1 MTKKKTLAIGAAL
14 AVFAA
19 ICVTFG
25 LLLART
31 DKGLAATEE
40 KGWKEYVYTDENADP
55 AVRRE
60 FGGILVNF
68 DGVGATYRYKN
79 LIKTDALAGGF
90 IDFMILPDKEGEQ
103 SASRFLLT
111 LTDAYDETQ
120 QLSLYIYAGF
130 IYGEPRV
137 YVTAALTDE
146 VNADGTIGQTKTW
159 GLCLDEPTNSGT
171 YCSYGTMLDDKH
183 FPLFGY
189 GDCSW
194 RGETF
199 RAYGTMPFRFAY
211 SNGVVSGYSYL
222 KENEDFVNI
231 ADIRSADYLSKSS
244 AGITDGELLARY
256 NSEHVQNLFSSGRVS
271 LSLKLLESEG
281 GADILITKVGDQ
293 DISETHSFANTTTPL
308 ILLEEQPL
316 HYGIANKSFR
326 LPAADVY
333 EYGDENAK
341 REYIVRVVDAS
352 GEEIPNDGMSFL
364 PEKAGSYTAEYISTG
379 GTNGE
384 TEDKYTINILEIPAA
399 PQIDVAWEPFE
410 FALGESIV
418 LPAAKITETLTGKDV
433 SSSGKIHVIAN
444 GCTLKVFEDVSFGC
458 EFTLDRAGNWTIVYQ
473 YVNEYGVA
481 FDKRFTFTVAEES
494 IFIQAMGFE
503 DSLCVGEKFD
513 LFASY
518 AWADGRKQR
527 VDYTITTPSGE
538 TFSPTGRY
546 FIPEY
551 TGQYRFTLRFGT
563 VQIER
568 TLSVLGANGDLLSFT
583 SDLKGEIIP
592 DVDFESWSVEGN
604 GVMLT
609 SQTSGVIARY
619 NHAINLNFYEFDPE
633 ANLPEQAIFEFQRYT
648 GAPYSGRADRY
659 TLRLIDA
666 NDASNSLQI
675 DINRH
680 RDGDDRYSYINICYN
695 NVYFAFSA
703 EHDPNGELIYT
714 ELYGAPVLAS
724 MNSGNFFNGMDTFK
738 FAYDK
743 NDKSVYVYLNGAN
756 GINDWWEVMDFDDP
770 EMVGFG
776 NEWTGFSSDEIYLE
790 FSFSIS
796 ERTAVVVSRI
806 AGREIG
812 GLTVNDKEAPSLVFK
827 EEKTFSVK
835 DGALPFGV
843 KGQNYRLPAAE
854 AYDLFDADAVLDTA
868 IYGPK
873 SEENLFSSVKDGIFV
888 PQESGTYTVKYT
900 LSDYSGNI
908 SEYIYTLEVFDEY
921 PPMSASWQ
929 EKMAVAGEYFSLPQ
943 IVCQGGNGNIV
954 FDFSV
959 SLNGVALDV
968 EENGEVFLPQAGVL
982 RAEVVMTDY
991 SGRIQT
997 QTLSLEVSAPNT
1009 PVLSIEKVPVT
1020 AIGGSVLQLY
1030 DFNAV
1035 VYGGDGT
1042 VANADRLI
1050 EIDGTEVY
1058 KNIGGVVTGGLQY
1071 NVPGDANVLK
1081 ITYKAA
1087 VDGVNWTAE
1096 ESIYV
1101 PVIEPKEVYD
1111 WLISFKNDKSSE
1123 NDFSD
1128 VPVSARYKLSQDGYS
1143 AQTALTFAGNG
1154 GIFTAN
1160 PVSTESLSI
1169 SFAFEDA
1176 ETFARFGR
1184 ITFTLTNF
1192 ENRGE
1197 SVSFS
1202 IAKSGE
1208 DALVQVCGGSKIV
1221 ESADENGFT
1230 FNFVYDNDVKAL
1242 TSDSGSTVCL
1252 FTHTDGGRRFEG
1264 FGSESVILT
1273 ITAELS
1279 ETGGAEAEII
1289 LMQLG
1294 EQSFSASHWE
1304 GNYSYLT
1311 AAPTLTIYGQYE
1323 NENYLLGE
1331 EFSVFSA
1338 SAYGLLIEHA
1348 DVTVTVV
1355 SPSGETVY
1363 SGVASGGTLTAE
1375 EYGEYTITYA
1385 ARYTS
1390 GAGTETAATYLPYT
1404 VKVRHYEAPKI
1415 AVQGEPAGK
1424 GQIGQPYTV
1433 PKASASAV
1441 CGEANIQVLFIAPDG
1456 AYIDVTGRDNFSFE
1470 GEHSKVGRW
1479 RLVYL
1484 AKDIFYN
1491 TARIEYLV
1499 DVTE

>member
-1 MTKKKTLAIGAAL
+1 MTKKKTSAIAAAF

-19 ICVTFG
+19 ICVAFG

-31 DKGLAATEE
+31 AEKGLAAAEE
-40 KGWKEYVYTDENADP
+40 RGWQEYGYTDETADP

-79 LIKTDALAGGF
+79 LIKTDALADGF
-90 IDFMILPDKEGEQ
+90 IDFMILPDEEGEQ
-103 SASRFLLT
+103 SAGKFLLT

-120 QLSLYIYAGF
+120 QLSLYIYAGS

-146 VNADGTIGQTKTW
+146 VDADGMIGQSKTW
-159 GLCLDEPTNSGT
+159 GLCLDEAINSGT
-171 YCSYGTMLDDKH
+171 YCTYGTMLDDKH

-189 GDCSW
+189 GNCSW
-194 RGETF
+194 RGQTF

-222 KENEDFVNI
+222 KENVNFVNI

-256 NSEHVQNLFSSGRVS
+256 DAEHVQNLFSSGRIS

-333 EYGDENAK
+333 EYGDVNAK
-341 REYIVRVVDAS
+341 REYFVRVTDAS
-352 GEEIPNDGMSFL
+352 GEEVSNDGASFL
-364 PEKAGSYTAEYISTG
+364 PEKAGLYTAEYISVG

-384 TEDKYTINILEIPAA
+384 TEDQYTISVLDIPAA
-399 PQIDVAWEPFE
+399 PQIDVAWDARE
-410 FALGESIV
+410 FVLGESIV
-418 LPAAKITETLTGKDV
+418 LPAANIADALTGKDV
-433 SSSGKIHVIAN
+433 SSSGKIHVIAS
-444 GCTLKVFEDVSFGC
+444 GCTLQVFEDVSVGH

-481 FDKRFTFTVAEES
+481 FDKRFTFTVAEED
-494 IFIQAMGFE
+494 IFIQAVGFE
-503 DSLCVGEKFD
+503 TSLCVGEKFD

-527 VDYTITTPSGE
+527 VDYTIAAPSGE
-538 TFSPTGRY
+538 TFSPKGRY

-563 VQIER
+563 AEIER
-568 TLSVLGANGDLLSFT
+568 TLSVLGANGDLFSFT

-592 DVDFESWSVEGN
+592 DVDFESWSVDGN

-609 SQTSGVIARY
+609 SQTSGVSARY
-619 NHAINLNFYEFDPE
+619 NRAINLNFYEFDPE

-648 GAPYSGRADRY
+648 GAPYSGRAGRY
-659 TLRLIDA
+659 TLKLIDA

-675 DINRH
+675 DINQH

-743 NDKSVYVYLNGAN
+743 DDKSVYVCLNGAN

-776 NEWTGFSSDEIYLE
+776 NEWSGFSSDEIYLE

-812 GLTVNDKEAPSLVFK
+812 GLTVNDEEAPSLVFK
-827 EEKTFSVK
+827 EGNTFSAK
-835 DGALPFGV
+835 EGALPSGA

-873 SEENLFSSVKDGIFV
+873 SDENLFSSVKDGIFV

-908 SEYIYTLEVFDEY
+908 TEYIYTLEVFDDY

-929 EKMAVAGEYFSLPQ
+929 EKTAVAGGYFSLPQ
-943 IVCQGGNGNIV
+943 IVCQGGSGNIV

-959 SLNGVALDV
+959 SLNGEALDV

-982 RAEVVMTDY
+982 RAEVVMSDY

-997 QTLSLEVSAPNT
+997 QTLSLEVLAPDT

-1030 DFNAV
+1030 DFNAAI
-1035 VYGGDGT
+1035 YGADGT
-1042 VANADRLI
+1042 VGNADRFI

-1058 KNIGGVVTGGLQY
+1058 KNVGGVVTGGLQY
-1071 NVPGDANVLK
+1071 NVPEDASVLK

-1087 VDGVNWTAE
+1087 ADGENRTAE

-1101 PVIEPKEVYD
+1101 PVIRPKEVYD
-1111 WLISFKNDKSSE
+1111 WLIPFKNDRSSE
-1123 NDFSD
+1123 NDFYD

-1154 GIFTAN
+1154 GVVTAN

-1202 IAKSGE
+1202 IEKSGA
-1208 DALVQVCGGSKIV
+1208 DALVRVSGGSKIV

-1230 FNFVYDNDVKAL
+1230 FHFVYDNDAKAL
-1242 TSDSGSTVCL
+1242 TLASGSTVCL
-1252 FTHTDGGRRFEG
+1252 FTLTDGGRRFEG
-1264 FGSESVILT
+1264 FGSESVIMT
-1273 ITAELS
+1273 IAAELN
-1279 ETGGAEAEII
+1279 ETGEAEII

-1311 AAPTLTIYGQYE
+1311 AAPTLTLYGKYE

-1348 DVTVTVV
+1348 DITVTVV
-1355 SPSGETVY
+1355 SPSGKTVC
-1363 SGVASGGTLTAE
+1363 SGAASGKTLTAE

-1390 GAGTETAATYLPYT
+1390 GGGAETATTYLSYT
-1404 VKVRHYEAPKI
+1404 VKVRHYETPTI
-1415 AVQGEPAGK
+1415 ALQGEPAGK
-1424 GQIGQPYTV
+1424 GRIGQSYTV
-1433 PKASASAV
+1433 PAASASAV
-1441 CGEANIQVLFIAPDG
+1441 YGEANIQVLFIAPDG
-1456 AYIDVTGRDNFSFE
+1456 AYIDVTGMESFSFD
-1470 GEHSKVGRW
+1470 GAHSKVGRW

-1491 TARIEYLV
+1491 TARTEYLV